1 MVILFF
7 LQPTRSRNYENF
19 RNICS
24 CELFFH
30 VRDKYQPAFIGHDQ
44 GVSTGASYVYILIF
58 TTCGEKD
65 HCWLSQ
71 TTMALRSKSSVRTI
85 QNHLNELVKT
95 EYISIRKDEHGR
107 NIYTLLLS
115 DRLLALLRK
124 LGIPTHDSRITAEE
138 PHENFSHDIRVNKKQ
153 DITPLSPLPSPAAIS
168 PLQTSRRTGFP
179 SSAPTT
185 QRVQGRGDFSSL
197 SRTNATPHAPRVLHR
212 PAVSHEFEQLWAAW
226 PQTATWAMPHN
237 RQLALRV
244 YRRMERAGQLPPIE
258 VLLATVELYKR
269 TDSRWL
275 NGYPPELSSWLHSR
289 QFEKAP
295 LVRPKKTAFGKF
307 VPAEPVLS
315 PEERRQAEVY
325 RARIEELQKR
335 FNQPTVSASPTPSQD
350 ADALIALWP
359 EPERQR
365 VPVTTYLNYL
375 SGKGKRLD
383 LTRLFSLARDYLSGT
398 SSPMS
403 LVGWLRGQQGGAYAV
418 L

>member
-1 MVILFF
+1 
-7 LQPTRSRNYENF
+7 
-19 RNICS
+19 
-24 CELFFH
+24 
-30 VRDKYQPAFIGHDQ
+30 
-44 GVSTGASYVYILIF
+44 
-58 TTCGEKD
+58 
-65 HCWLSQ
+65 
-71 TTMALRSKSSVRTI
+71 
-85 QNHLNELVKT
+85 
-95 EYISIRKDEHGR
+95 
-107 NIYTLLLS
+107 
-115 DRLLALLRK
+115 
-124 LGIPTHDSRITAEE
+124 
-138 PHENFSHDIRVNKKQ
+138 
-153 DITPLSPLPSPAAIS
+153 
-168 PLQTSRRTGFP
+168 
-179 SSAPTT
+179 
-185 QRVQGRGDFSSL
+185 
-197 SRTNATPHAPRVLHR
+197 
-212 PAVSHEFEQLWAAW
+212 LWAAW

>member
-1 MVILFF
+1 MRTFTPKSLF
-7 LQPTRSRNYENF
+7 L
-19 RNICS
+19 
-24 CELFFH
+24 H
-30 VRDKYQPAFIGHDQ
+30 VRDKFLPTFIRRDPS
-44 GVSTGASYVYILIF
+44 VSGNASYLYEMLF
-58 TTCGEKD
+58 DFCGDKD
-65 HCWLSQ
+65 HCYPTQSTLALLCK
-71 TTMALRSKSSVRTI
+71 TTVRSVQNYIAELTRTG
-85 QNHLNELVKT
+85 
-95 EYISIRKDEHGR
+95 YIAVRKDEKTGR
-107 NIYTLLLS
+107 NIYYLLLS
-115 DRLLALLRK
+115 EHLLALLRK
-124 LGIPTHDSRITAEE
+124 LGIPTHDMQTSSNASARGA
-138 PHENFSHDIRVNKKQ
+138 HEKFSHDIRVNKKQ
-153 DITPLSPLPSPAAIS
+153 DITPLSPLPVQEVSSSPS
-168 PLQTSRRTGFP
+168 CRNRTGHP
-179 SSAPTT
+179 GSAPLP

-197 SRTNATPHAPRVLHR
+197 SRTGASQTTHVLHR
-212 PAVSHEFEQLWAAW
+212 PTEHEFEQLWAAW

>member
-1 MVILFF
+1 MRIFETFAPV
-7 LQPTRSRNYENF
+7 S
-19 RNICS
+19 
-24 CELFFH
+24 LFFH

-58 TTCGEKD
+58 TACGEKD

-85 QNHLNELVKT
+85 QNYLNELVKAD
-95 EYISIRKDEHGR
+95 YISIRKDEHGR

-115 DRLLALLRK
+115 DRLIALLRK
-124 LGIPTHDSRITAEE
+124 LGIPTHETQISGTSSKSEGSQEA
-138 PHENFSHDIRVNKKQ
+138 HENFSPYIRDQRDQ
-153 DITPLSPLPSPAAIS
+153 DPPLSPLPSPAAIS
-168 PLQTSRRTGFP
+168 PLQSSRRTGFP

-212 PAVSHEFEQLWAAW
+212 PAVSHEFEQLWLAW
-226 PQTATWAMPHN
+226 PQTATWDMPRN
-237 RQLALRV
+237 KRLALRV
-244 YRRMERAGQLPPIE
+244 FRRMERAGQLPPIE
-258 VLLATVELYKR
+258 ELLATVELYKR

-275 NGYPPELSSWLHSR
+275 NGYPPELSNWLHSR

-295 LVRPKKTAFGKF
+295 LVRPQKTAFGKF
-307 VPAEPVLS
+307 VPAEPVLT

-335 FNQPTVSASPTPSQD
+335 FNQPTLSASPTPSQD

-375 SGKGKRLD
+375 SGKGQKPDLARLA
-383 LTRLFSLARDYLSGT
+383 SLARDYLSET

-403 LVGWLRGQQGGAYAV
+403 LVGWLRSCQACAV
-418 L
+418 

>member
-1 MVILFF
+1 MRIFETFAPV
-7 LQPTRSRNYENF
+7 S
-19 RNICS
+19 
-24 CELFFH
+24 LFFH

-58 TTCGEKD
+58 TACGEKD

-85 QNHLNELVKT
+85 QNYLNELVKAD
-95 EYISIRKDEHGR
+95 YISIRKDEHGR

-115 DRLLALLRK
+115 DRLIALLRK
-124 LGIPTHDSRITAEE
+124 LGIPTHETQISGTSSKSEGSQEA
-138 PHENFSHDIRVNKKQ
+138 HENFSPYIRDQRDQ
-153 DITPLSPLPSPAAIS
+153 DPPLSPLPSPAAIS
-168 PLQTSRRTGFP
+168 PLQSSRRTGFP

-212 PAVSHEFEQLWAAW
+212 PAVSHEFEQLWLAW
-226 PQTATWAMPHN
+226 PQTATWDMPRN
-237 RQLALRV
+237 KRLALRV
-244 YRRMERAGQLPPIE
+244 FRRMERAGQLPPIE
-258 VLLATVELYKR
+258 ELLATVELYKR

-275 NGYPPELSSWLHSR
+275 NGYPPELSNWLHSR

-295 LVRPKKTAFGKF
+295 LVRPQKTAFGKF
-307 VPAEPVLS
+307 VPAEPVLT

-335 FNQPTVSASPTPSQD
+335 FNQPTRSASPTPSQD

-375 SGKGKRLD
+375 SGKGQKPDLARLV
-383 LTRLFSLARDYLSGT
+383 SLARDYLSET

-403 LVGWLRGQQGGAYAV
+403 LVGWLRSCQACAV
-418 L
+418 

>member
-1 MVILFF
+1 MRIFETFAPV
-7 LQPTRSRNYENF
+7 S
-19 RNICS
+19 
-24 CELFFH
+24 LFFH

-58 TTCGEKD
+58 TACGEKD

-71 TTMALRSKSSVRTI
+71 TTMALRSKSSVRTV
-85 QNHLNELVKT
+85 QNYLNELVKT
-95 EYISIRKDEHGR
+95 DYISIRKDEHGR

-115 DRLLALLRK
+115 DRLIALLGK
-124 LGIPTHDSRITAEE
+124 LGIPTHNPRITAKE
-138 PHENFSHDIRVNKKQ
+138 PHEKFSHDIRVNKKQ
-153 DITPLSPLPSPAAIS
+153 NITPLSPLPSPAAIS
-168 PLQTSRRTGFP
+168 PLQSSRRTGFP

-212 PAVSHEFEQLWAAW
+212 PAVSHEFEQLWLAW
-226 PQTATWAMPHN
+226 PQNATWDMPRN

-244 YRRMERAGQLPPIE
+244 YRQMRRAGQLPPIE
-258 VLLATVELYKR
+258 KLLGIVEQYKL

-275 NGYPPELSSWLHSR
+275 NGYPPELSNWLYTR

-295 LVRPKKTAFGKF
+295 LMRRPKKTFFGKF
-307 VPAEPVLS
+307 VPAEPVLT

-335 FNQPTVSASPTPSQD
+335 FNQPTVSTSPTPSQD

-375 SGKGKRLD
+375 SGKGQKPDLARLV
-383 LTRLFSLARDYLSGT
+383 SLAHDYLSET

-403 LVGWLRGQQGGAYAV
+403 LVGWLRSCQACAV
-418 L
+418 

>member
-1 MVILFF
+1 MRIFETFAPV
-7 LQPTRSRNYENF
+7 S
-19 RNICS
+19 
-24 CELFFH
+24 LFFH
-30 VRDKYQPAFIGHDQ
+30 VRDKYQPVFIGHDQ

-85 QNHLNELVKT
+85 QNYLNELVKAD
-95 EYISIRKDEHGR
+95 YISIRKDEHGR

-124 LGIPTHDSRITAEE
+124 LGIPTHDMQTSSNASARGA
-138 PHENFSHDIRVNKKQ
+138 HEKFSHDIRVNKKQ
-153 DITPLSPLPSPAAIS
+153 DITPLPPLPGPAAFS
-168 PLQTSRRTGFP
+168 PPQPPRRTGFP

-197 SRTNATPHAPRVLHR
+197 SRTGASQTTHVLHR
-212 PAVSHEFEQLWAAW
+212 PTEHEFEQLWAAW
-226 PQTATWAMPHN
+226 PQTATWAMPRN

-244 YRRMERAGQLPPIE
+244 YRQMRRAGQLPPIE
-258 VLLATVELYKR
+258 KLLGIVEQYKL

-275 NGYPPELSSWLHSR
+275 NGYPPELSNWLYTR

-295 LVRPKKTAFGKF
+295 LMRRPKKTFFGKL
-307 VPAEPVLS
+307 VPAEPVLT

-335 FNQPTVSASPTPSQD
+335 FNQPTVSTSPTPSQD

-375 SGKGKRLD
+375 SGKGQKPDLARLV
-383 LTRLFSLARDYLSGT
+383 SLARDYLSGT

-403 LVGWLRGQQGGAYAV
+403 LVGWLRSCQACAV
-418 L
+418 

>member
-1 MVILFF
+1 MRIFETFAPV
-7 LQPTRSRNYENF
+7 S
-19 RNICS
+19 
-24 CELFFH
+24 LFFH

-58 TTCGEKD
+58 TACGEKD

-85 QNHLNELVKT
+85 QNYLNELVKAD
-95 EYISIRKDEHGR
+95 YISIRKDEHGR

-115 DRLLALLRK
+115 DRLIALLRK
-124 LGIPTHDSRITAEE
+124 LGIPTHETQISGTSSKSEGSQEA
-138 PHENFSHDIRVNKKQ
+138 HENFSPYIRDQRDQ
-153 DITPLSPLPSPAAIS
+153 DPPLSPRPSPAAIS
-168 PLQTSRRTGFP
+168 PLQSSRRTGFP

-212 PAVSHEFEQLWAAW
+212 PAVSHEFEQLWLAW
-226 PQTATWAMPHN
+226 PQTATWDMPRN
-237 RQLALRV
+237 KRLALRV
-244 YRRMERAGQLPPIE
+244 FRRMERAGQLPPIE
-258 VLLATVELYKR
+258 ELLATVELYKR

-275 NGYPPELSSWLHSR
+275 NGYPPELSNWLHSR

-295 LVRPKKTAFGKF
+295 LVRPQKTAFGKF
-307 VPAEPVLS
+307 VPAEPVLT

-335 FNQPTVSASPTPSQD
+335 FNQPTLSASPTPSQD

-375 SGKGKRLD
+375 SGKGQKPDLARLV
-383 LTRLFSLARDYLSGT
+383 SLARDYLSET

-403 LVGWLRGQQGGAYAV
+403 LVGWLRSCQACAV
-418 L
+418 

>member
-1 MVILFF
+1 MRIFETFAPV
-7 LQPTRSRNYENF
+7 S
-19 RNICS
+19 
-24 CELFFH
+24 LFFH

-58 TTCGEKD
+58 TACGEKD

-85 QNHLNELVKT
+85 QNYLNELVKAD
-95 EYISIRKDEHGR
+95 YISIRKDEHGR

-115 DRLLALLRK
+115 DRLIALLRK
-124 LGIPTHDSRITAEE
+124 LGIPTHETQISGTSSKSEGSQEA
-138 PHENFSHDIRVNKKQ
+138 HENFSLYIRDQRDQ
-153 DITPLSPLPSPAAIS
+153 DPPLSPLPSPAAIS
-168 PLQTSRRTGFP
+168 PLQSSRRTGFS

-212 PAVSHEFEQLWAAW
+212 PAVSHEFEQLWLAW
-226 PQTATWAMPHN
+226 PQTATWDMPRN
-237 RQLALRV
+237 KRLALRV
-244 YRRMERAGQLPPIE
+244 FRRMERAGQLPPIE
-258 VLLATVELYKR
+258 ELLATVELYKR

-275 NGYPPELSSWLHSR
+275 NGYPPELSNWLHSR
-289 QFEKAP
+289 QFEKVP
-295 LVRPKKTAFGKF
+295 LVRPQKTAFGKF
-307 VPAEPVLS
+307 VPAEPVLT

-335 FNQPTVSASPTPSQD
+335 FNQPTLSASPTPSQD

-375 SGKGKRLD
+375 SGKGQKPDLARLV
-383 LTRLFSLARDYLSGT
+383 SLARDYLSET

-403 LVGWLRGQQGGAYAV
+403 LVGWLRSCQACAV
-418 L
+418 

>member
-1 MVILFF
+1 MRISRTFV
-7 LQPTRSRNYENF
+7 PTS
-19 RNICS
+19 
-24 CELFFH
+24 LFFH

-58 TTCGEKD
+58 TACGEKD

-85 QNHLNELVKT
+85 QNYLNELVKT
-95 EYISIRKDEHGR
+95 DYISIRKDEHGR

-115 DRLLALLRK
+115 DRLIALLRK
-124 LGIPTHDSRITAEE
+124 LGIPTHDPHITAEE

-153 DITPLSPLPSPAAIS
+153 DITPLSPLPVREVSSSPS
-168 PLQTSRRTGFP
+168 CRNRTGHP
-179 SSAPTT
+179 GSAPLP
-185 QRVQGRGDFSSL
+185 QRVSRRGDFSS
-197 SRTNATPHAPRVLHR
+197 RTGASQTTHVLYR
-212 PAVSHEFEQLWAAW
+212 PTEHEFERLWAAW
-226 PQTATWAMPHN
+226 PQTVTWAMPRN

-258 VLLATVELYKR
+258 KLLGIVEQYKLN
-269 TDSRWL
+269 DSRWL
-275 NGYPPELSSWLHSR
+275 NGYPPELSNWLYTR

-307 VPAEPVLS
+307 VPAEPVLT
-315 PEERRQAEVY
+315 PEERQQAELY

-335 FNQPTVSASPTPSQD
+335 FNQPTVSASPTPSHD

-375 SGKGKRLD
+375 SGKGQKPDLARLV
-383 LTRLFSLARDYLSGT
+383 SLARDYLSET

-403 LVGWLRGQQGGAYAV
+403 LVGWLRSCQACAV
-418 L
+418 

>member
-1 MVILFF
+1 MRIFETFAPV
-7 LQPTRSRNYENF
+7 S
-19 RNICS
+19 
-24 CELFFH
+24 LFFH

-58 TTCGEKD
+58 TACGEKD

-85 QNHLNELVKT
+85 QNYLNELVKAD
-95 EYISIRKDEHGR
+95 YISIRKDEHGR

-115 DRLLALLRK
+115 DRLIALLRK
-124 LGIPTHDSRITAEE
+124 LGIPTHETQISGTSSKSEGSQEA
-138 PHENFSHDIRVNKKQ
+138 HENFSPYIRDQRDQ
-153 DITPLSPLPSPAAIS
+153 DPPLSPLPSPAAIS
-168 PLQTSRRTGFP
+168 PLQSSRRTGFP

-212 PAVSHEFEQLWAAW
+212 PAVSHEFEQLWLAW
-226 PQTATWAMPHN
+226 PQTATWDMPRN
-237 RQLALRV
+237 KRLALRV
-244 YRRMERAGQLPPIE
+244 FRRMERAGQLPPIE
-258 VLLATVELYKR
+258 ELLATVELYKR

-275 NGYPPELSSWLHSR
+275 NGYPPELSNWLHSR

-295 LVRPKKTAFGKF
+295 LVRPQKTAFGKF
-307 VPAEPVLS
+307 VPAEPVLT

-335 FNQPTVSASPTPSQD
+335 FNQPTLSASPTPSQD

-359 EPERQR
+359 ERERQR

-375 SGKGKRLD
+375 SGKGQKPDLARLV
-383 LTRLFSLARDYLSGT
+383 SLARDYLSET

-403 LVGWLRGQQGGAYAV
+403 LVGWLRSCQACAV
-418 L
+418 

>member
-1 MVILFF
+1 MRISRTFV
-7 LQPTRSRNYENF
+7 PTS
-19 RNICS
+19 
-24 CELFFH
+24 LFFH

-85 QNHLNELVKT
+85 QNYLNELVKT
-95 EYISIRKDEHGR
+95 DYISIRKDEHGR

-115 DRLLALLRK
+115 DRLIALLRK
-124 LGIPTHDSRITAEE
+124 LGIPTHDPRITAEE
-138 PHENFSHDIRVNKKQ
+138 PHEKFSHDIRVNKKQ
-153 DITPLSPLPSPAAIS
+153 DITPLSPLPVREVSSSPS
-168 PLQTSRRTGFP
+168 CRNRTGHP
-179 SSAPTT
+179 GSAPLP
-185 QRVQGRGDFSSL
+185 QRVSRRGDFSS
-197 SRTNATPHAPRVLHR
+197 RTGASQTTHVLYR
-212 PAVSHEFEQLWAAW
+212 PTEHEFERLWAAW
-226 PQTATWAMPHN
+226 PQTVTWAMPRN

-244 YRRMERAGQLPPIE
+244 FRRMRRAGQLPPIGK
-258 VLLATVELYKR
+258 LLAIVELYKR

-275 NGYPPELSSWLHSR
+275 NGYPPELSNWLYTR

-307 VPAEPVLS
+307 VPAEPVLT

-375 SGKGKRLD
+375 SEKGKRLD
-383 LTRLFSLARDYLSGT
+383 LVRLVSLARDYLSGT

-403 LVGWLRGQQGGAYAV
+403 LVGWLRSCQACAI
-418 L
+418 

>member
-1 MVILFF
+1 MRIFETFAPV
-7 LQPTRSRNYENF
+7 S
-19 RNICS
+19 
-24 CELFFH
+24 LFFH

-58 TTCGEKD
+58 TACGEKD

-85 QNHLNELVKT
+85 QNYLNELVKAD
-95 EYISIRKDEHGR
+95 YISIRKDEHGR

-115 DRLLALLRK
+115 DRLIALLRK
-124 LGIPTHDSRITAEE
+124 LGIPTHETQISGTSSKSEGSQEA
-138 PHENFSHDIRVNKKQ
+138 HENFSPYIRDQRDQ
-153 DITPLSPLPSPAAIS
+153 DPPLAPLPSPAAIS
-168 PLQTSRRTGFP
+168 PLQSSRRTGFP

-212 PAVSHEFEQLWAAW
+212 PAVSHEFEQLWLAW
-226 PQTATWAMPHN
+226 PQTATWDMPRN
-237 RQLALRV
+237 KRLALRV
-244 YRRMERAGQLPPIE
+244 FRRMERAGQLPPIE
-258 VLLATVELYKR
+258 ELLATVELYKR

-275 NGYPPELSSWLHSR
+275 NGYPPELSNWLHSR

-295 LVRPKKTAFGKF
+295 LVRPQKTAFGKF
-307 VPAEPVLS
+307 VPAEPVLT

-335 FNQPTVSASPTPSQD
+335 FNQPTLSASPTPSQD

-359 EPERQR
+359 EPERLR

-375 SGKGKRLD
+375 SGKGQKPDLARLV
-383 LTRLFSLARDYLSGT
+383 SLARDYLSET

-403 LVGWLRGQQGGAYAV
+403 LVGWLRSCQACAV
-418 L
+418 